1 MDIKKKNIDPCNK
14 CEYSIPE
21 IDSCTRNS
29 CIYDVLNW
37 LEEEKKIK
45 SHKCYGCVWGTR
57 TGDGFFCML
66 PKCKPNLHK
75 FGVDK

>member
-1 MDIKKKNIDPCNK
+1 MAFNENINKSCLK
-14 CEYSIPE
+14 CEYCIPE
-21 IDSCTRNS
+21 VNSCCRDSCIHEPS
-29 CIYDVLNW
+29 W
-37 LEEEKKIK
+37 LLEEKKTK